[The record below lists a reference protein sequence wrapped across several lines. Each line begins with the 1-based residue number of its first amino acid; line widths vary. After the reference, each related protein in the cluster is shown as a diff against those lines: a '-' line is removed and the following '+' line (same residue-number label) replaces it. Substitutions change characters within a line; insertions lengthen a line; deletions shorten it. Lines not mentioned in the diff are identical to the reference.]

1 MQYGFFIVRAQGGV
15 WHHIVLSLSQ
25 LSKFEMNNNYKHI
38 LSIGLFFIML
48 LVNAGVKAQKSF
60 TEGSLFYN
68 ISIIS
73 DKPETPGIN
82 SLNGAT
88 LQVFLNPNQSRTEM
102 KSSVGVETTVFDSK
116 LNKGFILKE
125 YSGQKLMISMNAAN
139 WADKNKLYES
149 LQFTISDERSMIGN
163 YSCKKA
169 TASLPDGKNFI
180 VYFNPDITL
189 NNRSYNNTFTQL
201 PGLPVQY
208 EIQSGDISFKYT
220 LSKISYDAVPSA
232 KFEAP
237 KAGFRVMTYE
247 ENQQLKRN

>member
-1 MQYGFFIVRAQGGV
+1 MQYGFFIVWEQGGV

-25 LSKFEMNNNYKHI
+25 LRKFEMNNIYKHI
-38 LSIGLFFIML
+38 LSTGLFFIML
-48 LVNAGVKAQKSF
+48 VVNGGVKAQKPF
-60 TEGSLFYN
+60 VEGSLFYN

-73 DKPETPGIN
+73 SETPGIN

-88 LQVFLNPNQSRTEM
+88 LQVFLNPKQSRTEM

-149 LQFTISDERSMIGN
+149 LQFTISDNRTMIGN

-169 TASLPDGKNFI
+169 TGSLPDGKIFI

-189 NNRSYNNTFTQL
+189 NNRSYNNTFAQL

-220 LSKISYDAVPSA
+220 LIKISYDAIPSA

-247 ENQQLKRN
+247 ENQQLRRN